1 MHEYERTEGEFG
13 NPAARTGRRR
23 MIDSL
28 RETATPAS
36 SSSQHIATVT
46 ITLPLKAPVL
56 QMEGAN

>member
-1 MHEYERTEGEFG
+1 
-13 NPAARTGRRR
+13 